1 MCDKLTEIK
10 EKIYNKIDKKLDK
23 NLSVKE
29 LKEIALVVS
38 TTSMIQEVNLGKIFE
53 FFKKDMDKLEENK
66 KCRKK

>member
-10 EKIYNKIDKKLDK
+10 EKIYNKINKRLDK

-29 LKEIALVVS
+29 LKEIALVVC
-38 TTSMIQEVNLGKIFE
+38 TTSMIQEANLGKTLE
-53 FFKKDMDKLEENK
+53 FFTKNMDKLEENK